1 MGLNKFRNELC
12 HCGSGMKFK
21 HCHLRLHND
30 QRARVVTA
38 LAKQEIKK
46 EQKYW
51 KKRYERVTSVGGEH
65 E

>member
-1 MGLNKFRNELC
+1 MGLNKFRNEPC

-21 HCHLRLHND
+21 HCHLQQHQD

-38 LAKQEIKK
+38 LAKREAAK

-51 KKRYERVTSVGGEH
+51 KKRYERVTTLAGGGE
-65 E
+65 